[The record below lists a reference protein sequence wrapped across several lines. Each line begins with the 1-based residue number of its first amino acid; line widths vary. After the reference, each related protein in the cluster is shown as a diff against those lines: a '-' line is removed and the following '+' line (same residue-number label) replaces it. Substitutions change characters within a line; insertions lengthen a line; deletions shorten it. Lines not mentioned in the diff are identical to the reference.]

1 MPKILIIDDEE
12 GLRRMLVQ
20 MLERCGYEVV
30 EAGNGRDGLERLR
43 GGRFDLVVTD
53 LIMPEQE
60 GLETIMSIRQEFPGM
75 KIVAMSGGA
84 RMSGFDFLPAARGLG
99 AVAALKKP
107 FGRDE
112 FLDTVKRFAGV
123 AAAEPGAE

>member
-1 MPKILIIDDEE
+1 MPRILIIDDDD

-20 MLERCGYEVV
+20 MLERSGYEVAD
-30 EAGNGRDGLERLR
+30 AGNGRAGLERLR
-43 GGRFDLVVTD
+43 RGGIDLVVTD

-75 KIVAMSGGA
+75 KVVAMSGGA

-112 FLDTVKRFAGV
+112 FLDTVKRFAGSV
-123 AAAEPGAE
+123 ETKPGDN